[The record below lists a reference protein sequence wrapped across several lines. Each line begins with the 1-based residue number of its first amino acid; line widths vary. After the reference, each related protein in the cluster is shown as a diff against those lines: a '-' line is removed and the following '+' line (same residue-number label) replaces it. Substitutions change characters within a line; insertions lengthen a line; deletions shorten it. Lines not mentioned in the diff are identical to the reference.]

1 MKSLD
6 KVSKLGVELSEND
19 LKTIEG
25 RTSYK
30 NKWWYKTL
38 TAIRKVAEEGSD
50 LWQLKFPQ
58 NSEVGNLKK
67 DFEAMNWFVT
77 NNLSPFI

>member
-50 LWQLKFPQ
+50 LWQLKFP
-58 NSEVGNLKK
+58 
-67 DFEAMNWFVT
+67 
-77 NNLSPFI
+77 